1 MDKKREQK
9 NIQRQEAIAA
19 RKALDLEIR
28 KTYSKII
35 SEKLIADAAF
45 EKADTI
51 LSYQAFGE
59 EANPDRMNEQA
70 IAAGKRVAYPL
81 CYAKGIM
88 VAAIPEGEDAWEE
101 GRYGIKTPVE
111 SKSLILDPLEIDL
124 VVVPCVAF
132 EGKTKMRIGWGA
144 GYYDRYLPQ
153 CKNAAA
159 IAIAFEAQHIENL
172 FFDPWDVS
180 LDAVITEAKRY

>member
-1 MDKKREQK
+1 MEKNREQK
-9 NIQRQEAIAA
+9 NMQRQEAITA

-28 KTYSKII
+28 KKYSKTIT
-35 SEKLIADAAF
+35 EKLIAESVF
-45 EKADTI
+45 EKAGTI

-59 EANPDRMNEQA
+59 EANPNEINA
-70 IAAGKRVAYPL
+70 YAVSAGKRVAYPL

-153 CKNAAA
+153 CKNAAT

-172 FFDPWDVS
+172 FFDPWDVP
-180 LDAVITEAKRY
+180 LDHVITEARRY

>member
-1 MDKKREQK
+1 MEKNREKKNQ
-9 NIQRQEAIAA
+9 QRQEAITA

-28 KTYSKII
+28 KRYSKII
-35 SEKLIADAAF
+35 SERLIAEPDF
-45 EKADTI
+45 EKAGTI

-59 EANPDRMNEQA
+59 EANPDQMNEHA
-70 IAAGKRVAYPL
+70 MAAGKRVAYPL

-88 VAAIPEGEDAWEE
+88 VAAIPEGDDAWEE
-101 GRYGIKTPVE
+101 GRYGIKTPAE
-111 SKSLILDPLEIDL
+111 SKSLILDPLGIDL

-132 EGKTKMRIGWGA
+132 EGITRMRIGWGA

-159 IAIAFEAQHIENL
+159 IAIAFEAQHIKDL
-172 FFDPWDVS
+172 SFDPWDVP
-180 LDAVITEAKRY
+180 LDGVITEVRRY